1 MNNVAYND
9 LAYNE
14 PYEIINGKIYMMSS
28 PKANHVRVN
37 GNLHSIFDLYL
48 DDKRCTPFIQFNV
61 FFDEEQQ
68 YIPDE
73 IIVCDPD
80 IVEED
85 GIHGVPDLVVEILSK
100 STAIK
105 DRMDKFYTYE
115 KYGVKEYWI
124 INPNEKSVEVYL
136 LKEGKLKLDNV
147 YQYYTAEEYEELT
160 TLQKEDV
167 KSEIK
172 ISLYDDFIVQIK
184 DIFKRV
190 K

>member
-1 MNNVAYND
+1 
-9 LAYNE
+9 
-14 PYEIINGKIYMMSS
+14 
-28 PKANHVRVN
+28 
-37 GNLHSIFDLYL
+37 
-48 DDKRCTPFIQFNV
+48 
-61 FFDEEQQ
+61 
-68 YIPDE
+68 
-73 IIVCDPD
+73 
-80 IVEED
+80 
-85 GIHGVPDLVVEILSK
+85 
-100 STAIK
+100 
-105 DRMDKFYTYE
+105 MDKFYTYE